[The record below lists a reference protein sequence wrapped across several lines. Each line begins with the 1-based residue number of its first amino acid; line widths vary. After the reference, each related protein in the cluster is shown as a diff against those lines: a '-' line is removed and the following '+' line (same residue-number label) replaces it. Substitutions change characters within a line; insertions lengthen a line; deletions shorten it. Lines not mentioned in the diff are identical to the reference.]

1 MVTATK
7 VVGEHSHLNLH
18 GWEGSL
24 TKETGTTLV
33 KRGNHFNMTS
43 IVRGHA
49 PGPQEP
55 PLCPVHSIGRGGHVL
70 LELAVFTEAS
80 GEKSEVSVDLFLPN
94 LENLA
99 VGKVQHTGSYL
110 RPTWTMR

>member
-7 VVGEHSHLNLH
+7 VVGEHSHPNLH

-24 TKETGTTLV
+24 TKETGKTLV
-33 KRGNHFNMTS
+33 KRGNRFDMTS
-43 IVRGHA
+43 GVRGHA
-49 PGPQEP
+49 LEQQEP
-55 PLCPVHSIGRGGHVL
+55 PLSPVHSIGRGRQVL
-70 LELAVFTEAS
+70 LEMAVFTEAS

-99 VGKVQHTGSYL
+99 VGKSATD
-110 RPTWTMR
+110 

>member
-1 MVTATK
+1 M
-7 VVGEHSHLNLH
+7 

-24 TKETGTTLV
+24 TQETGKTLV
-33 KRGNHFNMTS
+33 KRGNRFDMTS

-55 PLCPVHSIGRGGHVL
+55 PLCPVHSIGRGGRVL

-80 GEKSEVSVDLFLPN
+80 GEKSEVSADLFSQY

-99 VGKVQHTGSYL
+99 VGKSATHWFLPTSYL
-110 RPTWTMR
+110 DQTNLVSGRR